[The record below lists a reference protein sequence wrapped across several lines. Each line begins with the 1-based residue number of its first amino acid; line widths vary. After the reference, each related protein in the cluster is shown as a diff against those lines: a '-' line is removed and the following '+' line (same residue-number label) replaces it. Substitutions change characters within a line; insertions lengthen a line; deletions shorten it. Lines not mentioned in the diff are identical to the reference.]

1 MLAVLFATFFV
12 LLLLNMPIAF
22 ALGIAAMVTLA
33 FDGTLPLNSIV
44 TRAFVGV
51 DSFTLLAIPFFIIAG
66 ELMNA
71 CGITERIV
79 AFSRSLVGHI
89 RGGLAHVTIV
99 SNMFFSGIS
108 GSATA
113 DASALGSM
121 MIPAMKRNG
130 FDADYAVAVNASA
143 SAMGPIIPPSIMMVI
158 YGSIANVSI
167 AQLFLG
173 GFVPGLMVGLG
184 LMVMAYLI
192 AGERGYPA
200 PRRSELP
207 PVLPSFR
214 DALWALAMPVIILGG
229 IFSGVFTA
237 TEAGV
242 VAVAYATLVG
252 TFVYRTLTFSLF
264 RKLLVDAAVT
274 TAAAMFLIAMATSF
288 AWLLAWAGFGSAV
301 LDVLGGISANPTIAI
316 LLILAFILV
325 LGLFIEGIPV
335 LIIFTPVLLPVV
347 HGLGIDPVFF
357 GVVLVMAVVIG
368 SVTPPVG
375 ILTYM
380 LLRHRRDHHLP
391 GLQGAGA
398 ILRGADRRPPSGGA
412 VPRPCHDGP
421 ECIRPIETEPGG
433 NTTCTSPMRN

>member
-1 MLAVLFATFFV
+1 MLTILFITFFV
-12 LLLLNMPIAF
+12 LLVINVPIAF
-22 ALGIAAMVTLA
+22 ALGISAAVTLA
-33 FDGTLPLNSIV
+33 FDTTLPMNSIV

-121 MIPAMKRNG
+121 MIPAMKKNG

-143 SAMGPIIPPSIMMVI
+143 SAMGPIIPPSIMLVI

-173 GFVPGLMVGLG
+173 GFVPGLMVAAG
-184 LMVMAYLI
+184 LMGMAYFI
-192 AGERGYPA
+192 AKKRNYPA
-200 PRRSELP
+200 PARSELP
-207 PVLPSFR
+207 NVIPSFL

-242 VAVAYATLVG
+242 VAVAYAALVG
-252 TFVYRTLTFSLF
+252 TFVYKTLTFKLLGD
-264 RKLLVDAAVT
+264 LLVDAAVT
-274 TAAAMFLIAMATSF
+274 TAAAMFLIAMASSF
-288 AWLLAWAGFGSAV
+288 AWLLAWAGFGAAV
-301 LDVLGGISANPTIAI
+301 LDLLDGVTSNSTLAVLMI
-316 LLILAFILV
+316 LGFILM
-325 LGLFIEGIPV
+325 LGLFIEGIPI
-335 LIIFTPVLLPVV
+335 LIIFTPVLLPVIL
-347 HGLGIDPVFF
+347 GLGIDPIYF

-375 ILTYM
+375 ILTYICCAIAGISISQAFRG
-380 LLRHRRDHHLP
+380 LVPFCAVLIAVLIAVAVFP
-391 GLQGAGA
+391 GLIMA
-398 ILRGADRRPPSGGA
+398 IPNLLG
-412 VPRPCHDGP
+412 H
-421 ECIRPIETEPGG
+421 
-433 NTTCTSPMRN
+433 

>member
-1 MLAVLFATFFV
+1 MLITLFVTFCI
-12 LLLLNMPIAF
+12 LLVINVPIAF
-22 ALGIAAMVTLA
+22 ALGISAAVTLG
-33 FDGTLPLNSIV
+33 FDATLPLNSIV

-130 FDADYAVAVNASA
+130 FDSDYAVAVNASA

-173 GFVPGLMVGLG
+173 GVVPGLMIAVGL
-184 LMVMAYLI
+184 MAVAYLI
-192 AGERGYPA
+192 AKKRNYPA
-200 PRRSELP
+200 PARSELP
-207 PVLPSFR
+207 SIIPSFL
-214 DALWALAMPVIILGG
+214 DALWALAMPAIILGG

-237 TEAGV
+237 TEAGA
-242 VAVAYATLVG
+242 VAVAYAALVG
-252 TFVYRTLTFSLF
+252 TFVYKTLNFKLLNE
-264 RKLLVDAAVT
+264 LLVDAAVT

-288 AWLLAWAGFGSAV
+288 AWLLAWAGFGAAV
-301 LDVLGGISANPTIAI
+301 LSALGGFSSNPTIAI
-316 LLILAFILV
+316 LLILGFILL
-325 LGLFIEGIPV
+325 LGLFIEGIPI

-347 HGLGIDPVFF
+347 LGLKVDPVYF
-357 GVVLVMAVVIG
+357 GVILVMAVVIG

-375 ILTYM
+375 ILTYICCSIAGLTISQAFNA
-380 LLRHRRDHHLP
+380 LLPFCAVLIAILFAIAVFP
-391 GLQGAGA
+391 GLVMTLPKLLG
-398 ILRGADRRPPSGGA
+398 
-412 VPRPCHDGP
+412 H
-421 ECIRPIETEPGG
+421 
-433 NTTCTSPMRN
+433 

>member
-1 MLAVLFATFFV
+1 MLTILFTTFFV
-12 LLLLNMPIAF
+12 LLAINTPIAF
-22 ALGIAAMVTLA
+22 ALGIASALTLIL
-33 FDGTLPLNSIV
+33 DDTLPLNSLV

-79 AFSRSLVGHI
+79 NFSRSLVGHI

-121 MIPAMKRNG
+121 MIPAMKKNG

-143 SAMGPIIPPSIMMVI
+143 SAMGPIIPPSILMVI
-158 YGSIANVSI
+158 YGSIANVSS
-167 AQLFLG
+167 AQLFMG
-173 GFVPGLMVGLG
+173 GFVPGVMVAIG
-184 LMVMAYLI
+184 LMGMAYYI
-192 AGERGYPA
+192 AKKRNYPA
-200 PRRSELP
+200 PPRAELP
-207 PVLPSFR
+207 PVLPSFL

-252 TFVYRTLTFSLF
+252 TFVYRTLTFKLVGE
-264 RKLLVDAAVT
+264 LLVDAAVT
-274 TAAAMFLIAMATSF
+274 SAAAMFLIATASSF
-288 AWLLAWAGFGSAV
+288 AWLLAWAGFGVAV
-301 LDVLGGISANPTIAI
+301 LDVLGGVSSNPKIAV
-316 LLILAFILV
+316 LLILGFILI
-325 LGLFIEGIPV
+325 LGLFIEGIPI
-335 LIIFTPVLLPVV
+335 LIIFTPVLLPVIQ
-347 HGLGIDPVFF
+347 GLGVDPVYF
-357 GVVLVMAVVIG
+357 GVILVMAVVIG

-375 ILTYM
+375 ILTYICCAIAGISISQAFRGLVPFCAVLIAV
-380 LLRHRRDHHLP
+380 LLAVAVFPQLVT
-391 GLQGAGA
+391 
-398 ILRGADRRPPSGGA
+398 A
-412 VPRPCHDGP
+412 VPNFFSR
-421 ECIRPIETEPGG
+421 
-433 NTTCTSPMRN
+433 

>member
-1 MLAVLFATFFV
+1 MLYTLFGVFFV
-12 LLLLNMPIAF
+12 LLVINMPIAF
-22 ALGIAAMVTLA
+22 ALGIATAVTL
-33 FDGTLPLNSIV
+33 TLDNTLQLNAIV

-79 AFSRSLVGHI
+79 TFSRSLVGHI

-121 MIPAMKRNG
+121 MIPAMKKNG

-143 SAMGPIIPPSIMMVI
+143 SAMGPIIPPSILMVI

-173 GFVPGLMVGLG
+173 GFVPGVMVAAG
-184 LMVMAYLI
+184 LMLMAYFI
-192 AGERGYPA
+192 AKKRGYPA
-200 PRRSELP
+200 PPRSELP
-207 PVLPSFR
+207 RILPSFR
-214 DALWALAMPVIILGG
+214 AALWALAMPVIILGG

-242 VAVAYATLVG
+242 VAVAYALLVG
-252 TFVYRTLTFSLF
+252 TFVYRTLTFNLVA
-264 RKLLVDAAVT
+264 KLLVDAAVT

-288 AWLLAWAGFGSAV
+288 AWLLAWSGFGRSV
-301 LDVLGGISANPTIAI
+301 LEVLSGVSSNPTIAVI
-316 LLILAFILV
+316 LILAFILV
-325 LGLFIEGIPV
+325 LGLFIEGIPI
-335 LIIFTPVLLPVV
+335 LIIFTPVLLPVIQN
-347 HGLGIDPVFF
+347 LGVDPVYF
-357 GVVLVMAVVIG
+357 GVLLVMAVVIG

-375 ILTYM
+375 ILTYICCSIAGITISQAF
-380 LLRHRRDHHLP
+380 R
-391 GLQGAGA
+391 GLIPFCGVLIAVLFA
-398 ILRGADRRPPSGGA
+398 LTLFPELVTTIPSIFK
-412 VPRPCHDGP
+412 H
-421 ECIRPIETEPGG
+421 
-433 NTTCTSPMRN
+433 

>member
-1 MLAVLFATFFV
+1 MLLILFVTFFV
-12 LLLLNMPIAF
+12 LLLINMPIAF
-22 ALGIAAMVTLA
+22 SLGIAVAVTLA
-33 FDGTLPLNSIV
+33 FDPTLPLNSMV

-79 AFSRSLVGHI
+79 NFSNSLVGHI
-89 RGGLAHVTIV
+89 RGGLAHVSIV
-99 SNMFFSGIS
+99 SSMFFSGIS

-121 MIPAMKRNG
+121 LIPAMKKNG
-130 FDADYAVAVNASA
+130 FDADYAVAVSA
-143 SAMGPIIPPSIMMVI
+143 SSSAVGPIIPPSIMMVI

-167 AQLFLG
+167 AQLFMG
-173 GFVPGLMVGLG
+173 GFVPGIMVGLG
-184 LMVMAYLI
+184 LMLMAYFI
-192 AGERGYPA
+192 AKRRNYPA
-200 PRRSELP
+200 PSRSELP
-207 PVLPSFR
+207 SVMGSFL
-214 DALWALAMPVIILGG
+214 DAAWALAMPVIILGG

-252 TFVYRTLTFSLF
+252 TFVYRTLTF
-264 RKLLVDAAVT
+264 KIVADLLVNAAVT

-301 LDVLGGISANPTIAI
+301 LSVLGGLSSDPTVAL
-316 LLILAFILV
+316 LLILTFILI
-325 LGLFIEGIPV
+325 LGLFIEGIPI

-347 HGLGIDPVFF
+347 TGLGIDLIHF
-357 GVVLVMAVVIG
+357 GVILVMAVVIG

-375 ILTYM
+375 ILTYISCSIAGLTISQAFRGLVPFCAVLIAVLM
-380 LLRHRRDHHLP
+380 LV
-391 GLQGAGA
+391 A
-398 ILRGADRRPPSGGA
+398 IFPEFITT
-412 VPRPCHDGP
+412 VPKFL
-421 ECIRPIETEPGG
+421 
-433 NTTCTSPMRN
+433 SQ

>member
-1 MLAVLFATFFV
+1 MLTVLFITFFV
-12 LLLLNMPIAF
+12 LLLINMPIAF
-22 ALGIAAMVTLA
+22 ALGIASATALF
-33 FDGTLPLNSIV
+33 FDPNLPMNSIV

-79 AFSRSLVGHI
+79 NFSRSLVGHI
-89 RGGLAHVTIV
+89 SGGLAHVTIV

-121 MIPAMKRNG
+121 MIPAMKKNG

-143 SAMGPIIPPSIMMVI
+143 SAMGPIIPPSIMLVI

-173 GFVPGLMVGLG
+173 GFVPGLLVAIG
-184 LMVMAYLI
+184 LMAMAYYI
-192 AGERGYPA
+192 AKKRGYPA
-200 PRRSELP
+200 PPRSELP
-207 PVLPSFR
+207 PVLGSFR
-214 DALWALAMPVIILGG
+214 QALWALAMPVIILGG

-252 TFVYRTLTFSLF
+252 TFVYRTLTFKLVGE
-264 RKLLVDAAVT
+264 LLVDAAVT

-288 AWLLAWAGFGSAV
+288 AWLLAWGGFGAAV
-301 LDVLGGISANPTIAI
+301 LSVLGGISSNPTIAI
-316 LLILAFILV
+316 LMILLFILI
-325 LGLFIEGIPV
+325 LGLFIEGIPI
-335 LIIFTPVLLPVV
+335 LIIFTPVLLPVIQ
-347 HGLGIDPVFF
+347 GLDINTVYF

-375 ILTYM
+375 ILTYICCSIAGLTISQAFRGLVPFCGVLIAV
-380 LLRHRRDHHLP
+380 LL
-391 GLQGAGA
+391 AVA
-398 ILRGADRRPPSGGA
+398 IFPDLIMTI
-412 VPRPCHDGP
+412 PRIFGH
-421 ECIRPIETEPGG
+421 
-433 NTTCTSPMRN
+433 

>member
-1 MLAVLFATFFV
+1 MLAILFLTFFV
-12 LLLLNMPIAF
+12 LLVINMPIAL
-22 ALGIAAMVTLA
+22 ALGIAAAVTLVV
-33 FDGTLPLNSIV
+33 DPTLPINSIV

-89 RGGLAHVTIV
+89 RGGLAHVSIV
-99 SNMFFSGIS
+99 SSMFFSGIS

-121 MIPAMKRNG
+121 MIPAMKKNG
-130 FDADYAVAVNASA
+130 FDADYAVAVNASS

-173 GFVPGLMVGLG
+173 GFVPGVMVAVGLMG
-184 LMVMAYLI
+184 MAYYI
-192 AGERGYPA
+192 ARKRNYPA
-200 PRRSELP
+200 IPRSELP
-207 PVLPSFR
+207 P
-214 DALWALAMPVIILGG
+214 ALSALRGASWALLMPVIILGG

-242 VAVAYATLVG
+242 VAVAYAGLVG
-252 TFVYRTLTFSLF
+252 TFVYKTLTFRLVGQ
-264 RKLLVDAAVT
+264 LLVDSAVT

-288 AWLLAWAGFGSAV
+288 AWLLAWGGFGAAV
-301 LDVLGGISANPTIAI
+301 LDVLGGISTNPTIAL
-316 LLILAFILV
+316 LLILLFILI
-325 LGLFIEGIPV
+325 LGLFIEGIPI
-335 LIIFTPVLLPVV
+335 LIIFTPVLLPVIL
-347 HGLGIDPVFF
+347 GLGIDPVFF
-357 GVVLVMAVVIG
+357 GVILVMAVVIG

-375 ILTYM
+375 ILTYICCAI
-380 LLRHRRDHHLP
+380 
-391 GLQGAGA
+391 AGITISQA
-398 ILRGADRRPPSGGA
+398 FRVLVPFCAVLIAVLFICAVFPVFIMA
-412 VPRPCHDGP
+412 VPTMLGR
-421 ECIRPIETEPGG
+421 
-433 NTTCTSPMRN
+433 

>member
-1 MLAVLFATFFV
+1 MLAILFTTFFV

-22 ALGIAAMVTLA
+22 ALGIAAALTLWI
-33 FDGTLPLNSIV
+33 DSTLPLNSIV

-79 AFSRSLVGHI
+79 NFSRSLVGHI
-89 RGGLAHVTIV
+89 RGGLAHVTIM

-121 MIPAMKRNG
+121 MIPAMKKNG

-167 AQLFLG
+167 ANLFLG
-173 GFVPGLMVGLG
+173 GFVPGLMVAAG
-184 LMVMAYLI
+184 LMAMAYVL
-192 AGERGYPA
+192 ANKRGYPA
-200 PRRSELP
+200 PPRSELP
-207 PVLPSFR
+207 PVLPAFR

-242 VAVAYATLVG
+242 VAVAYATIVG
-252 TFVYRTLTFSLF
+252 AFVYRTLSFKLF
-264 RKLLVDAAVT
+264 GELLVDAAVT

-288 AWLLAWAGFGSAV
+288 AWLLAWEGFGAAV
-301 LDVLGGISANPTIAI
+301 LEVLGGVTSHPTFAV
-316 LLILAFILV
+316 LLIIGFILI
-325 LGLFIEGIPV
+325 LGLFIEGIPI
-335 LIIFTPVLLPVV
+335 LIIFTPVLLPVI
-347 HGLGIDPVFF
+347 HELGIDPVYF

-375 ILTYM
+375 ILTYICCAIAG
-380 LLRHRRDHHLP
+380 LTISQAFRALVPFCAVLIAVLISVAVFP
-391 GLQGAGA
+391 GLIMTIPNLFG
-398 ILRGADRRPPSGGA
+398 
-412 VPRPCHDGP
+412 H
-421 ECIRPIETEPGG
+421 
-433 NTTCTSPMRN
+433 

>member
-1 MLAVLFATFFV
+1 MLLILFVTFFT
-12 LLLLNMPIAF
+12 LLLINMPIAF
-22 ALGIAAMVTLA
+22 SLGIAVAVTLA
-33 FDGTLPLNSIV
+33 FDPTLPLNSMV

-79 AFSRSLVGHI
+79 NFSNSLVGHI
-89 RGGLAHVTIV
+89 RGGLAHVSIV
-99 SNMFFSGIS
+99 SSMFFSGIS

-121 MIPAMKRNG
+121 LIPAMKKNG
-130 FDADYAVAVNASA
+130 FDADYAVAVSA
-143 SAMGPIIPPSIMMVI
+143 SSSAVGPIIPPSIMMVI

-167 AQLFLG
+167 AQLFMG
-173 GFVPGLMVGLG
+173 GFVPGIMVGLG
-184 LMVMAYLI
+184 LMLMAYFI
-192 AGERGYPA
+192 AKRRNYPA
-200 PRRSELP
+200 PSRSELP
-207 PVLPSFR
+207 SVMDSFL
-214 DALWALAMPVIILGG
+214 DAAWALAMPVIILGG

-252 TFVYRTLTFSLF
+252 TFVYRTLTF
-264 RKLLVDAAVT
+264 RIVADLLVNAAVT

-301 LDVLGGISANPTIAI
+301 LSVLGGLSSDPTVAL
-316 LLILAFILV
+316 LLILTFILI
-325 LGLFIEGIPV
+325 LGLFIEGIPI

-347 HGLGIDPVFF
+347 TGLDIDLIHF
-357 GVVLVMAVVIG
+357 GVILVMAVVIG

-375 ILTYM
+375 ILTYISCSIA
-380 LLRHRRDHHLP
+380 
-391 GLQGAGA
+391 GLTISQAFRGLVPFCAVLIAVLMIVA
-398 ILRGADRRPPSGGA
+398 IFPEFITT
-412 VPRPCHDGP
+412 VPKFL
-421 ECIRPIETEPGG
+421 
-433 NTTCTSPMRN
+433 SQ

>member
-1 MLAVLFATFFV
+1 MLVILFVSFLC
-12 LLLLNMPIAF
+12 LLLINMPIAF
-22 ALGIAAMVTLA
+22 ALGIATLITLA
-33 FDGTLPLNSIV
+33 SSDTLPLNSIV

-51 DSFTLLAIPFFIIAG
+51 DSFTLLAIPFFIAAG

-79 AFSRSLVGHI
+79 NLSRSIVGHI

-121 MIPAMKRNG
+121 MIPAMRKNG
-130 FDADYAVAVNASA
+130 FDADYAVAVNAAA

-173 GFVPGLMVGLG
+173 GFVPGIMVGIG
-184 LMVMAYLI
+184 LMIMAYVI
-192 AGERGYPA
+192 AKHRSYPTPTRA
-200 PRRSELP
+200 ELP
-207 PVLPSFR
+207 PFLP
-214 DALWALAMPVIILGG
+214 ALRHASLALAMPVIILGG
-229 IFSGVFTA
+229 IFSGIFTA

-242 VAVAYATLVG
+242 VAVVYALLVG
-252 TFVYRTLTFSLF
+252 TFVYKTLTL
-264 RKLLVDAAVT
+264 RKICDLLVQAAIT

-288 AWLLAWAGFGSAV
+288 AWLLAWGGFGSWMISFLSGITSHPTGAV
-301 LDVLGGISANPTIAI
+301 V
-316 LLILAFILV
+316 LILGFILV

-335 LIIFTPVLLPVV
+335 LVIFTPVLLPVV
-347 HGLGIDPVFF
+347 LGLHVDPVYF
-357 GVVLVMAVVIG
+357 GVALVMAVVIG

-375 ILTYM
+375 ILTYICCSIAGITISQA
-380 LLRHRRDHHLP
+380 LRALIP
-391 GLQGAGA
+391 FSAVLIAVLALVTLFPQL
-398 ILRGADRRPPSGGA
+398 ILF
-412 VPRPCHDGP
+412 VPEQFR
-421 ECIRPIETEPGG
+421 
-433 NTTCTSPMRN
+433 

>member
-1 MLAVLFATFFV
+1 MSAVLFATFFV
-12 LLLLNMPIAF
+12 LLLINMPIAF
-22 ALGIAAMVTLA
+22 ALGIAAAVTLA
-33 FDGTLPLNSIV
+33 LDSTLPLNGIV

-121 MIPAMKRNG
+121 MIPAMKKNG

-173 GFVPGLMVGLG
+173 GFVPGLMVAVC
-184 LMVMAYLI
+184 LMAMAYVI
-192 AGERGYPA
+192 AKKRNYPA
-200 PRRSELP
+200 PPRSELP
-207 PVLPSFR
+207 PVLPAFR

-229 IFSGVFTA
+229 IFSGIFTA

-252 TFVYRTLTFSLF
+252 AFVYRTLTFKLIG
-264 RKLLVDAAVT
+264 RLLVDAAVT

-288 AWLLAWAGFGSAV
+288 AWLLAWDGFGSAV
-301 LDVLGGISANPTIAI
+301 LGMLDGVSSSSAGAV
-316 LLILAFILV
+316 LLILVFILL
-325 LGLFIEGIPV
+325 LGLFIEGIPI
-335 LIIFTPVLLPVV
+335 LIIFTPVLLPVI
-347 HGLGIDPVFF
+347 HGLGVDPVYF

-375 ILTYM
+375 ILTYICCSIAG
-380 LLRHRRDHHLP
+380 LTISQAFRGLVPFCAALIAVLIAAALFP
-391 GLQGAGA
+391 GLVMT
-398 ILRGADRRPPSGGA
+398 
-412 VPRPCHDGP
+412 VPNLLGH
-421 ECIRPIETEPGG
+421 
-433 NTTCTSPMRN
+433 